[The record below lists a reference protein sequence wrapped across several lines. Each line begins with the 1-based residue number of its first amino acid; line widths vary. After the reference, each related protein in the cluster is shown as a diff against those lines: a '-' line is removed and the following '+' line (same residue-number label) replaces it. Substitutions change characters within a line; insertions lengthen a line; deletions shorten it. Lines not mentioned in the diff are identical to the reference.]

1 MNDMSRSQSASRISE
16 DIGDVLGAIRR
27 LIADDEALDYSRN
40 DQGRLSDAP
49 VKAVDSHRDDAQA
62 LAARFGGAAAL
73 ARRMV
78 QDSAALTAAQKDN
91 GGSSAPNARAWPHLV
106 ADRQIPAARPLVP
119 GIVALRDQP
128 ARQGSHRPVADLA
141 MESTPLRLG
150 EADRVG
156 ALAQN
161 DPDDAPDGTLQGGA
175 QSASQCAVSAPS
187 AITIS
192 DDLDDL
198 DDFAEAFDAKA
209 RMRPD
214 VFSVDIAPA
223 VELHE
228 AEETD
233 MRAEGMETD
242 LGMPQADAADPF
254 LQAYTAH
261 ADDPDD
267 PAPSVADEDTPSLAA
282 PRDAADQTPPVRGF
296 GLTIPVYT
304 DAMELDGQVD
314 DDPIDMRPDPAPEMI
329 AEPVQEEVIAETG
342 EAVDEASIREVIR
355 EIIQEELHGE
365 LGQRFSRNLRAVI
378 RREVAASIDEH
389 LERL

>member
-27 LIADDEALDYSRN
+27 LIADDESLDQSRN
-40 DQGRLSDAP
+40 DTPRRADPSAP
-49 VKAVDSHRDDAQA
+49 RGKSPRDDGQA

-78 QDSAALTAAQKDN
+78 QDSAALNAPQKND
-91 GGSSAPNARAWPHLV
+91 GESRPPSARAWPHLV
-106 ADRQIPAARPLVP
+106 ADRQMPAARPSMP

-128 ARQGSHRPVADLA
+128 ARQASRRLVADLA
-141 MESTPLRLG
+141 DDPAPLRLG

-156 ALAQN
+156 A
-161 DPDDAPDGTLQGGA
+161 
-175 QSASQCAVSAPS
+175 SVC
-187 AITIS
+187 
-192 DDLDDL
+192 DDLDEGCDRGLQGKAQTAFQSPVPAALADAEDL
-198 DDFAEAFDAKA
+198 DDFDDFAEAFDAKA

-214 VFSVDIAPA
+214 FAGADIAPVA
-223 VELHE
+223 DRRE
-228 AEETD
+228 A
-233 MRAEGMETD
+233 G
-242 LGMPQADAADPF
+242 QADMQADAVGPDTALCEPAAADPF
-254 LQAYTAH
+254 WQAYAAQTAFQ
-261 ADDPDD
+261 DD
-267 PAPSVADEDTPSLAA
+267 PAPQAEDDETPSPVLAGDVADDTQPLRS
-282 PRDAADQTPPVRGF
+282 F

-304 DAMELDGQVD
+304 DAMPSDEQAD
-314 DDPIDMRPDPAPEMI
+314 DCNSETLPDPVPQVI
-329 AEPVQEEVIAETG
+329 VEPLQDEVMAETS
-342 EAVDEASIREVIR
+342 EVVDEASIREVIR